1 MDEEALRELRL
12 ECLRLAVE
20 FGSARD
26 FKEPDGLAERY
37 YQFVMQGSGKL
48 CECRPEDSRKDGGP
62 KKAKNSRNVR
72 KGSEPQTQTTM
83 LT

>member
-1 MDEEALRELRL
+1 MDEDAQTELRL

-26 FKEPDGLAERY
+26 FKEPDVLAEKY
-37 YQFVMQGSGKL
+37 YQFVMQGSG
-48 CECRPEDSRKDGGP
+48 ETRPEDNRKDDSQ

-72 KGSEPQTQTTM
+72 KGSEPQNQTTM
-83 LT
+83 LTE